1 MYEVEPFRS
10 LAAVVRL
17 ERGLDGNPRCNLI
30 VTIFLQAKSIA
41 DDVMTRETRHK
52 EHVFTRRLQVTATDR
67 FPAVQTNYISTFVL
81 YPPTQKNVHE
91 PQEHLINMH
100 THTRNCKKKKK
111 QNPLIFH
118 YI

>member
-17 ERGLDGNPRCNLI
+17 ERGSDGNPRCNLI

-52 EHVFTRRLQVTATDR
+52 EHVFTRRLQVTATDQ
-67 FPAVQTNYISTFVL
+67 FPAVQTNKL
-81 YPPTQKNVHE
+81 YQ
-91 PQEHLINMH
+91 HLCVVP
-100 THTRNCKKKKK
+100 THTEECS
-111 QNPLIFH
+111 
-118 YI
+118 